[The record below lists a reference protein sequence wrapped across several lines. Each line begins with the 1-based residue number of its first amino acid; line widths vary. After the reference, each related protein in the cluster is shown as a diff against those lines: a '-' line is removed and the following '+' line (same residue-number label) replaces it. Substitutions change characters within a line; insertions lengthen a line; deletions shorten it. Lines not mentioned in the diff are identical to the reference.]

1 MANNNE
7 NILDKARTAGLA
19 RPQAGMSVPDGYFE
33 AFADRMSSLLPE
45 RPELLV
51 ADTPSP
57 QRSFWTAVRP
67 YVYMAAM
74 FAGVWCM
81 LHIFHSLSGKGELAP
96 MDSNPVL
103 ASALA
108 TDDLVYDYVLTDV
121 SARDVVDQFM
131 DDGLIDEDFDM
142 DEFSQDLA
150 VDADT
155 NQILP
160 Q

>member
-7 NILDKARTAGLA
+7 KILDKARTAGLA

-33 AFADRMSSLLPE
+33 AFADRMTSRLPE

>member
-33 AFADRMSSLLPE
+33 AFADRMTSRLPE

-103 ASALA
+103 ARALA
-108 TDDLVYDYVLTDV
+108 NAALVYDYVLTDV

>member
-33 AFADRMSSLLPE
+33 AFADRMSSRLPD

-51 ADTPSP
+51 DDTPSP

-81 LHIFHSLSGKGELAP
+81 LHIFHSLSGRGELAP

>member
-33 AFADRMSSLLPE
+33 AFADRMTSRLPE

-51 ADTPSP
+51 ADIPSP

>member
-33 AFADRMSSLLPE
+33 AFADRMTSRLPE

-142 DEFSQDLA
+142 DEFSQDLT

>member
-33 AFADRMSSLLPE
+33 AFADRMTSRLPE

-67 YVYMAAM
+67 YVYST
-74 FAGVWCM
+74 
-81 LHIFHSLSGKGELAP
+81 IPSSG
-96 MDSNPVL
+96 M
-103 ASALA
+103 
-108 TDDLVYDYVLTDV
+108 
-121 SARDVVDQFM
+121 R
-131 DDGLIDEDFDM
+131 
-142 DEFSQDLA
+142 
-150 VDADT
+150 
-155 NQILP
+155 
-160 Q
+160 

>member
-19 RPQAGMSVPDGYFE
+19 RPQAGMSVPEGYFE
-33 AFADRMSSLLPE
+33 AFADRMTSRLPE

>member
-1 MANNNE
+1 MAKNNE

-19 RPQAGMSVPDGYFE
+19 RPEAGMRVPEGYFE
-33 AFADRMSSLLPE
+33 AFAERMSSVLPP
-45 RPELLV
+45 RPELEESEAV
-51 ADTPSP
+51 APKGLWAT
-57 QRSFWTAVRP
+57 VRP

-81 LHIFHSLSGKGELAP
+81 LHVFHSITGKGELAP
-96 MDSNPVL
+96 MDRNPVL

-108 TDDLVYDYVLTDV
+108 TDDFVYDYVLPEV
-121 SARDVVDQFM
+121 SARDVVDQFV
-131 DDGLIDEDFDM
+131 DEGLFDESFDM
-142 DEFSQDLA
+142 SDFSEDLTA
-150 VDADT
+150 VSDS

>member
-33 AFADRMSSLLPE
+33 AFADRMTSRLPE

>member
-19 RPQAGMSVPDGYFE
+19 RPQAGMSVPEGYFE
-33 AFADRMSSLLPE
+33 AFADRMTSRLPE

-81 LHIFHSLSGKGELAP
+81 LHIFHSLSGKGELVP

>member
-33 AFADRMSSLLPE
+33 AFADRMTSRLPE

-142 DEFSQDLA
+142 DEFSQDLV

>member
-33 AFADRMSSLLPE
+33 AFADRMTSRLPE

-96 MDSNPVL
+96 LDSNPVL

>member
-19 RPQAGMSVPDGYFE
+19 RPQAGMSVPEGYFE
-33 AFADRMSSLLPE
+33 AFADRMTSRLPE

-57 QRSFWTAVRP
+57 QRSFWTSVRP